1 MAVHDVAMNP
11 IGAGFFSSANFVGQ
25 AGEIGSENGG
35 RDEDFLRDHVANVK
49 RSRFNVQ
56 YSSGPSFSLTA
67 RGSVSCY
74 GVSAGRIAV
83 TRTVAA
89 TIKGMDALPADWN
102 QGG

>member
-1 MAVHDVAMNP
+1 MNP
-11 IGAGFFSSANFVGQ
+11 IGAGFFSSADFIGQ
-25 AGEIGSENGG
+25 AGKIGSENGG

-49 RSRFNVQ
+49 HSRFNVQ
-56 YSSGPSFSLTA
+56 YSRGPSFSLTA